1 MEKMRIEISEDL
13 CNYIESLHYETN
25 ALQDLLAR
33 MSGSKDHELNNYWMD
48 KYVEK
53 YTEYSVA
60 KQQLEK
66 EYVIPKYGTNV
77 YWTLI
82 FDTCEVE
89 VEEKK

>member
-1 MEKMRIEISEDL
+1 MEKMRIKISEDL
-13 CNYIESLHYETN
+13 CNYIESLHYETY

-33 MSGSKDHELNNYWMD
+33 MSGNSDNELNSFWMN

-53 YTEYSVA
+53 YTEYSLA

-66 EYVIPKYGTNV
+66 EYVIPKCGTNV
-77 YWTLI
+77 SWVLL
-82 FDTCEVE
+82 FDDCEIE